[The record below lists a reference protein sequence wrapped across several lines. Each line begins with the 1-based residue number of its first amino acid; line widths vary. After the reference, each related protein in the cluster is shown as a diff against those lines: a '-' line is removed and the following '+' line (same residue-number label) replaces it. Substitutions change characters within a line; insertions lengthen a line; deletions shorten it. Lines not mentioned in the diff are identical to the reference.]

1 MLDKGFKVWYYS
13 IVERARTSK
22 RKEIHTMT
30 TINHRPYW
38 VTYFDLEL
46 NEECSDAFDEKE
58 LELLKNDPFANIIEI
73 AENNIDLED

>member
-1 MLDKGFKVWYYS
+1 MLDKRFKVWYYS

-38 VTYFDLEL
+38 VIYFDLEL
-46 NEECSDAFDEKE
+46 NEECSDAFNEKE
-58 LELLKNDPFANIIEI
+58 LKLLKNDPYAEIISVQ
-73 AENNIDLED
+73 ENNLSAE